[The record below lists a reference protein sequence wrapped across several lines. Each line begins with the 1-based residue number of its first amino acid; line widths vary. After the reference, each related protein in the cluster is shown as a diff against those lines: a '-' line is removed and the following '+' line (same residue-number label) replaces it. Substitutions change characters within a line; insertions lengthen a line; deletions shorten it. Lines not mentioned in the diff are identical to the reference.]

1 MLAAFMHVGADMIR
15 SLTTT
20 VEGFFLI
27 SGLWGPA
34 AGIAVDSW
42 ACMVITVVILVGI
55 VFRVYEVVLDMVTYC
70 RTGE

>member
-15 SLTTT
+15 SMTTT

-55 VFRVYEVVLDMVTYC
+55 VFSV
-70 RTGE
+70 